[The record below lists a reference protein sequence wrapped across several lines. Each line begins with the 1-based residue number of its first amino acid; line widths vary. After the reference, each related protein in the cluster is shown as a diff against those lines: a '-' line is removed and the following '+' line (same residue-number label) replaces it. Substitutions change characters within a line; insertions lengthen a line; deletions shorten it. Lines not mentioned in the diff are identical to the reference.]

1 MLTLTGTLRQT
12 SNLTIKEK
20 PFVKLWVE
28 HESPR
33 DNGPGDL
40 QILEL
45 LLPAEIC
52 TPVPTSGKPVSVNV
66 RAYPAG
72 RGIGFAAL
80 SLATPLTPPAAS
92 EGAKKAS

>member
-1 MLTLTGTLRQT
+1 
-12 SNLTIKEK
+12 
-20 PFVKLWVE
+20 
-28 HESPR
+28 
-33 DNGPGDL
+33 
-40 QILEL
+40 
-45 LLPAEIC
+45 
-52 TPVPTSGKPVSVNV
+52 VNV